1 MTGGA
6 GQRALNRAFHDLSGI
21 PAAFSAVPMA
31 GRTDPII
38 IADAC
43 ARHGIDGAFSPAA
56 LHERYFEYLIEE
68 LPRDAPGKRLLPGV
82 VELLEALRSDTSVL
96 LGLLTGNL
104 ARSARLKL
112 EHFGLWGYF
121 LAGAFGD
128 DAATRN
134 ELVPVAAE
142 RVAALGHPRPLPTRT
157 VVVGDTVHDVAC
169 ARAAGARCLAVAT
182 GPVGPDELRA
192 AGADAIAD
200 DLSRTSAVLRL
211 LDGLVDAEPMTS

>member
-6 GQRALNRAFHDLSGI
+6 GQRALNRAFHDLFGI
-21 PAAFSAVPMA
+21 PRAFAAVPMA

-43 ARHGIDGAFSPAA
+43 LRHGIDGAFSAPE
-56 LHERYFEYLIEE
+56 LHQRYFAYLAEE

-82 VELLEALRSDTSVL
+82 TELLEVLHRDESVL

-112 EHFGLWGYF
+112 EHFDLWRYF
-121 LAGAFGD
+121 RAGAFGD

-134 ELVPVAAE
+134 ELVPIAVE
-142 RVAALGHPRPLPTRT
+142 RMAALGHPRPEPSRT

-169 ARAAGARCLAVAT
+169 ARAAGARCLGVAT
-182 GPVGPDELRA
+182 GPVGPGELRA
-192 AGADAIAD
+192 AGADAAIE
-200 DLSRTSAVLRL
+200 DLSETTEVLRL
-211 LDGLVDAEPMTS
+211 LNGLLDGEPMPG